1 MYFYLL
7 LFKKSKDIVKD
18 LRYVS
23 LFYSVI
29 IVKLVQTLHELLFR

>member
-29 IVKLVQTLHELLFR
+29 IVKLVQTLHELLFQ